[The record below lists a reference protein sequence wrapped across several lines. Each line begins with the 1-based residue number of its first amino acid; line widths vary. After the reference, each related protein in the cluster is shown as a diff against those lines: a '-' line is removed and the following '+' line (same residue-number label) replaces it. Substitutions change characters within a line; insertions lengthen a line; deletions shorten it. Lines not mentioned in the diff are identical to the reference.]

1 MSFWM
6 VAAITGCIAM
16 LGGLFALLIF
26 RLDAEIEEELRLT
39 DEDRHWISII

>member
-6 VAAITGCIAM
+6 VAAITGCVAM

-26 RLDAEIEEELRLT
+26 RLDADIEDELRVT
-39 DEDRHWISII
+39 DDNRHWTSII

>member
-1 MSFWM
+1 MPFLM
-6 VAAITGCIAM
+6 VASITAFVAT

-39 DEDRHWISII
+39 DEDTHWTSII